1 MISEVVMK
9 ELISEKLMENIHFH
23 SVREE
28 RFKTFRLSAAFYVPL
43 AADTV
48 SKYALLTRVLLRT
61 CERYP
66 DFTALSKKLSALYG
80 ASLSAD
86 CFKAGDRLGL
96 LFSVSGLDDR
106 YALNNESVTDEL
118 SQLLCEILFRP
129 KLTDDVFDEQELQLS
144 KRELIDM
151 IDSEFNE
158 KRIYAL
164 QQAASIMCEGEPFAI
179 SRLGTK
185 EAAEAITAQ
194 ELFDAWQTLLS
205 TARVEIFYVG
215 DSSPK
220 KAKENFSAIFSKLI
234 RNCAELPNT
243 VVRSAESVREVSEEM
258 ELSQS
263 KMILGFRTDCA
274 EPDEDVTAF
283 RLMTAVLGGT
293 AHSKLFN
300 NVREKLSLCYYC
312 AARYNRTKG
321 ILTIDSGVET
331 DNITK
336 AKEAILKE
344 IEDMRNGVITDFE
357 IESAKKSVINSFNEM
372 NDSQAAIEG
381 WYLSQIFDRETFPAE
396 ELCEKIN
403 AVTKNEIIAA
413 AKKLSLDTVYVLK
426 GVTKEVS

>member
-1 MISEVVMK
+1 MK

>member
-61 CERYP
+61 CEKYP

-129 KLTDDVFDEQELQLS
+129 KLTDGVFDEQELQLS

-344 IEDMRNGVITDFE
+344 IEDMINGVITDFE

-381 WYLSQIFDRETFPAE
+381 WYLSQIFDRETLPAE

-403 AVTKNEIIAA
+403 AVTKDEIIAA